1 MIFCLSPKNTLSPLK
16 KLLLQKYKPLCLLL
30 TNSNSA
36 SLKPKSK
43 IDKVIA
49 GIKAIKAFAE
59 ENGRFYVKNI
69 IKEDNNLLEKVIF
82 N

>member
-1 MIFCLSPKNTLSPLK
+1 MIFCLSPKNTLPPLK
-16 KLLLQKYKPLCLLL
+16 KITFAKIQL

-59 ENGRFYVKNI
+59 ENGRLYVKNI